1 MTNLMVVTHGLLADA
16 IKESSRMLDVEAANA
31 HGVMVSNIPAFMER
45 EDVAEHS
52 MALTMD
58 LAKRVAFSS
67 AAVKNGEWATDRDR
81 YLGYRLNGKTV
92 GICGFDNI
100 GAYNRECNRMMCT
113 SVVEETFQRAS
124 YDS

>member
-45 EDVAEHS
+45 EDVEEHT

-67 AAVKNGEWATDRDR
+67 AAVKKWGMGNRQRPLSRIPSEW
-81 YLGYRLNGKTV
+81 
-92 GICGFDNI
+92 
-100 GAYNRECNRMMCT
+100 
-113 SVVEETFQRAS
+113 
-124 YDS
+124 